1 MMRIAVFLP
10 NWVGDVVMATPA
22 IRALSEQIPNAEL
35 VAVQRPYVAEVLNG
49 SPWFTDAIKLPR
61 HSRLNEIKD
70 QLQGRDFDVAIL
82 FPNSIR
88 SAIYAVFSGAKRRIG
103 YSRFGRDWFL
113 TDCLR
118 PPRDYLWRR
127 TPHSTLIAYN
137 RLVEVLG
144 IKPSLQMMLPLT
156 DAELKLAEEIFL
168 NLGLSIDKPIWSFNP
183 GAAYGAGK
191 LWPISS
197 FATLATRC
205 ADEFGVQVLILCG
218 PGQEHIAASI
228 AQLAQHRQ
236 VYSLANTPLSLGLIK
251 GCIAKSSL
259 LVTTDSGPRH
269 FGTALG
275 IPVIT
280 LYGPTHPEWTE
291 TFAPTEASI
300 QIRLPCGP
308 CQLRSCPLDHGC
320 MRSISPQMV
329 IDLIKSQ
336 RLKVA

>member
-1 MMRIAVFLP
+1 MRIAVFLP

-22 IRALSEQIPNAEL
+22 IRALREQIPDAEL
-35 VAVQRPYVAEVLNG
+35 VAIQRPYVAGVLNG
-49 SPWFTDAIKLPR
+49 SSWFTDVINLPR
-61 HSRLNEIKD
+61 NNRLNELKERI
-70 QLQGRDFDVAIL
+70 QGQNFDVAIL

-88 SAIYAVFSGAKRRIG
+88 SAIYALFSGAKRRIG
-103 YSRFGRDWFL
+103 YSRLGRDWLL

-118 PPRDYLWRR
+118 PPRDFLWRR

-144 IKPSLQMMLPLT
+144 VKPSLRMVLPLT
-156 DAELKLAEEIFL
+156 EAELNLAEQAFL
-168 NLGLSIDKPIWSFNP
+168 NLGLLNDKPVWSFNP
-183 GAAYGAGK
+183 GAAYGASK

-197 FATLATRC
+197 FATLARRC

-218 PGQEHIAASI
+218 PGQEQIAASI
-228 AQLAQHRQ
+228 AQLAQHQQ
-236 VYSLANTPLSLGLIK
+236 VYSLAKVPLSLGLIK

-259 LVTTDSGPRH
+259 MVTTDSGPRH

-291 TFAPTEASI
+291 TFAPTEANI
-300 QIRLPCGP
+300 QLRLPCGP

-320 MRSISPQMV
+320 MRSITPQMV
-329 IDLIKSQ
+329 IDLIKSH